1 MVSAYTTLH
10 IYEAQDGLFL
20 MVIIDMSLEMR
31 KLPESFKNRNASSD
45 FEQDA
50 KMKRV
55 LKFKRDI
62 YKIYTMGKF
71 DKFTILFDVLAVQ
84 SDALLLFF
92 RIFLHGKSVRG
103 YDQGLRARYKTWFP
117 GIQS

>member
-1 MVSAYTTLH
+1 MFV
-10 IYEAQDGLFL
+10 E
-20 MVIIDMSLEMR
+20 VR
-31 KLPESFKNRNASSD
+31 KLPKSFKNRNDSSD

-71 DKFTILFDVLAVQ
+71 DKMTIWLVMCWL
-84 SDALLLFF
+84 
-92 RIFLHGKSVRG
+92 I
-103 YDQGLRARYKTWFP
+103 
-117 GIQS
+117 I

>member
-1 MVSAYTTLH
+1 
-10 IYEAQDGLFL
+10 
-20 MVIIDMSLEMR
+20 MSLEVR
-31 KLPESFKNRNASSD
+31 KLPKSFKNRNASSD

-71 DKFTILFDVLAVQ
+71 DEFTIWFDVLALS
-84 SDALLLFF
+84 SDSMEFVLQNFSTWQ
-92 RIFLHGKSVRG
+92 ICK
-103 YDQGLRARYKTWFP
+103 RA
-117 GIQS
+117 